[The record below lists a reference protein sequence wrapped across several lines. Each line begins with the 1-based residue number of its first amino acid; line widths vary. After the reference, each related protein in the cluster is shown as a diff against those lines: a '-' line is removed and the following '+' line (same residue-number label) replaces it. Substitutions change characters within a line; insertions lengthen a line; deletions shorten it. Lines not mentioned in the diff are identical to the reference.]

1 MAKTPDLF
9 DTGFATYK
17 RVSIAGN
24 GGAGTVFVVVDEAG
38 KNFALKCL
46 APTVMSTDKRK
57 RFKNEIEFCRNSNHP
72 NIVQIVDTG
81 AVLWGTTSVPFYV
94 MPLFKGTLR
103 TLIASAKSR
112 ADVVQAF
119 INALGGIEYAHS
131 RGVVHRDLKPENILY
146 DEIGDQLV
154 ISDFGIAKFEEEELA
169 TAVQTKAV
177 QRLASFRYAAPEQR
191 ENAAT
196 VDPRSDIFAIALM
209 LNELVTRRVPEG
221 VEYRKVGDTEPGLA
235 YLDEV
240 VSKGLQNDPARRYQ
254 SIAEM
259 KDHIRALGA
268 LHQAQQAV
276 AHAKSLNVPETP
288 SETGFKPLSIVAVDW
303 SDDVLHFI
311 LDRDPEIEWQNL
323 VRSGNYNHQSFMG
336 SEPQR
341 LGFRGKRMSLPAPE
355 NIAQQV
361 VQYAQGY
368 VKAGNELYAR
378 QLQSAIA

>member
-154 ISDFGIAKFEEEELA
+154 IS
-169 TAVQTKAV
+169 
-177 QRLASFRYAAPEQR
+177 
-191 ENAAT
+191 
-196 VDPRSDIFAIALM
+196 
-209 LNELVTRRVPEG
+209 
-221 VEYRKVGDTEPGLA
+221 
-235 YLDEV
+235 
-240 VSKGLQNDPARRYQ
+240 
-254 SIAEM
+254 
-259 KDHIRALGA
+259 
-268 LHQAQQAV
+268 
-276 AHAKSLNVPETP
+276 
-288 SETGFKPLSIVAVDW
+288 
-303 SDDVLHFI
+303 
-311 LDRDPEIEWQNL
+311 
-323 VRSGNYNHQSFMG
+323 
-336 SEPQR
+336 
-341 LGFRGKRMSLPAPE
+341 
-355 NIAQQV
+355 
-361 VQYAQGY
+361 
-368 VKAGNELYAR
+368 
-378 QLQSAIA
+378 